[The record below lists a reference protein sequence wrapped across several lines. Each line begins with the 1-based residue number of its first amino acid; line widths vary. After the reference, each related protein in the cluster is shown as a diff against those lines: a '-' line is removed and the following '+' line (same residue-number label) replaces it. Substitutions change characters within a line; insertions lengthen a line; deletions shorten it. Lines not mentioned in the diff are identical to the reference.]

1 MKPRILNFGSCNIDH
16 VYLMKEFVRPG
27 ETLACSDYQ
36 TYPGGKGLNQSIAIA
51 LAGGSAIHLGKIGKD
66 GEWLLEILKSFGVN
80 TDFLLTSE
88 KPTGHA
94 MIQVNSEGENA
105 IVLHGGANESITVD
119 EINQGLSLAT
129 EDDFL
134 LIQNEINNIPYIIEE
149 ARRRKLR
156 IAFNAAPITEAVKN
170 YPLDKLDLLFVNEI
184 EGSQLSGTTDRQLIP
199 EALALRFPNTR
210 IILTLGENG
219 SIYRFGQDIIPQP
232 AIEVKKVTDTTG
244 AGDAFTGTFLAYF
257 SRDEDARLSLQKAA
271 EAASQCISRQGA
283 TTARG

>member
-1 MKPRILNFGSCNIDH
+1 
-16 VYLMKEFVRPG
+16 MKEFVRPG
-27 ETLACSDYQ
+27 ETLSCSDYQ
-36 TYPGGKGLNQSIAIA
+36 IYPGGKGLNQSIAIA

-94 MIQVNSEGENA
+94 MIQVNSAGENA

-134 LIQNEINNIPYIIEE
+134 LIQNELNNIPYIIEE

-156 IAFNAAPITEAVKN
+156 LAFNAAPITEAVNN

-184 EGSQLSGTTDRQLIP
+184 EGSQLSGTTDSLLIA
-199 EALALRFPNTR
+199 ETLALRFPNTR
-210 IILTLGENG
+210 VILTLGENG
-219 SIYRFGQDIIPQP
+219 SIYRFGQDIIVQP

-257 SRDEDARLSLQKAA
+257 SKDEDARRSLEKAA
-271 EAASQCISRQGA
+271 EAAAHCISRQGA
-283 TTARG
+283 TPARR